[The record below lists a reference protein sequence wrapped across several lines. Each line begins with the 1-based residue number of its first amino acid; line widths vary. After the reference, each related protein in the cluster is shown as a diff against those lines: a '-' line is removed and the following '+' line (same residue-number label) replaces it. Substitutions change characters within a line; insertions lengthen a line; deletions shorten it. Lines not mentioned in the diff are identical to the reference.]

1 MNAATISS
9 VQVDR
14 DVVARTGRLFRRL
27 VLRSIAG
34 APRFSTRFPPS
45 LPSILVVT
53 IPKSGTVFTNQMLSR
68 GLSLEPASVS
78 FGYFP
83 HYLIDIPKLLSFI
96 PGGKV
101 ASAHFDA
108 SPVNLQSLTAFVQKW
123 VLHIRDP
130 RSVALSWVH
139 HMNRLYGQ
147 RDNGKFH
154 HLFVYP
160 APPEPYFSWSFCQQ
174 VDWTIEHFLPSVVA
188 WTRLWLTVYDSRQ
201 YELLLTSFSEL
212 ARDELAFI
220 HKILDFY
227 EIPHSLFR
235 QPVIEKTVLGSHFR
249 AGLEDEWTTAFTAD
263 QIAKA
268 NAQIGRD
275 LIERFGWRL
284 GQPTASH

>member
-1 MNAATISS
+1 MNVATISG

-68 GLSLEPASVS
+68 GLSLEARV
-78 FGYFP
+78 G
-83 HYLIDIPKLLSFI
+83 
-96 PGGKV
+96 
-101 ASAHFDA
+101 
-108 SPVNLQSLTAFVQKW
+108 
-123 VLHIRDP
+123 
-130 RSVALSWVH
+130 
-139 HMNRLYGQ
+139 
-147 RDNGKFH
+147 
-154 HLFVYP
+154 
-160 APPEPYFSWSFCQQ
+160 E
-174 VDWTIEHFLPSVVA
+174 
-188 WTRLWLTVYDSRQ
+188 LWLFPTLPHRHPK
-201 YELLLTSFSEL
+201 T
-212 ARDELAFI
+212 ARGELAFI

-235 QPVIEKTVLGSHFR
+235 QPVIEKTVFGSHFR

-275 LIERFGWRL
+275 LIERFG
-284 GQPTASH
+284 